1 MRLEKILRNKAV
13 KNAGWLIGGK
23 LMNKVLAF
31 VVSLLSARYL
41 GPGNFGLINY
51 AATYTTFFASLCNL
65 GINSIII
72 KNFSDHPEESGETIG
87 TTLVLRALSSL
98 LSAVMIVGVVS
109 IVDRDEPLTILVV
122 ALSSLGLLFQIF
134 DTYNYWFHWRLQSK
148 YAAIATVISY
158 IAVSGYK
165 ILMLATGKSVV
176 WFALATSVDYVV
188 LAVFLLLAYRKNGG
202 QRLSFS
208 LKKGKQ
214 LLAASSSFIIS
225 GLMVS
230 IYAGTDKLMLKHM
243 LDEATVGHYGVAV
256 TLSTMW
262 AFVIQA
268 VIDSMIPGIIEF
280 RSKNAELYRKKNRR
294 LYALV
299 FYFAAAVSL
308 CISILAK
315 PLVLILYGQQYAPAI
330 APLRIVVWYTAFAYL
345 GVARNAWIV
354 CENRQKYL
362 KHLYI
367 AAAVIN
373 VVLNWVLI
381 PRWGATGAAT
391 ASLLTQISTT
401 IFLPAII
408 RPLQP
413 NVKLMAEAILLRKI
427 K

>member
-1 MRLEKILRNKAV
+1 
-13 KNAGWLIGGK
+13 
-23 LMNKVLAF
+23 
-31 VVSLLSARYL
+31 
-41 GPGNFGLINY
+41 
-51 AATYTTFFASLCNL
+51 
-65 GINSIII
+65 
-72 KNFSDHPEESGETIG
+72 
-87 TTLVLRALSSL
+87 
-98 LSAVMIVGVVS
+98 
-109 IVDRDEPLTILVV
+109 
-122 ALSSLGLLFQIF
+122 
-134 DTYNYWFHWRLQSK
+134 
-148 YAAIATVISY
+148 
-158 IAVSGYK
+158 
-165 ILMLATGKSVV
+165 
-176 WFALATSVDYVV
+176 
-188 LAVFLLLAYRKNGG
+188 
-202 QRLSFS
+202 
-208 LKKGKQ
+208 
-214 LLAASSSFIIS
+214 
-225 GLMVS
+225 
-230 IYAGTDKLMLKHM
+230 
-243 LDEATVGHYGVAV
+243 
-256 TLSTMW
+256 MW
-262 AFVIQA
+262 AFVLQA
-268 VIDSMIPGIIEF
+268 IIDSMIPGIIEF

-330 APLRIVVWYTAFAYL
+330 VPLRIVVWYTAFSYL

-413 NVKLMAEAILLRKI
+413 NVKLMAEAIMLRKI

>member
-1 MRLEKILRNKAV
+1 MKFGKLFQNKAV
-13 KNAGWLIGGK
+13 KNAGWLIGGR
-23 LMNKVLAF
+23 LMNKLLAF

-65 GINSIII
+65 GINSVII

-87 TTLVLRALSSL
+87 TALGLRALSSF

-109 IVDRDEPLTILVV
+109 IVDRGEPLTILVV
-122 ALSSLGLLFQIF
+122 ALSSIGLLFQIF
-134 DTYNYWFHWRLQSK
+134 DTYNQWFQWRLQSK

-165 ILMLATGKSVV
+165 IFLLATEKSVV

-208 LKKGKQ
+208 MKKGKQ

-243 LDEATVGHYGVAV
+243 LDEAMVGHYGVAV

-262 AFVIQA
+262 AFVLQA
-268 VIDSMIPGIIEF
+268 VIDSMSPGIIES
-280 RSKNAELYRKKNRR
+280 REKDMELYQKKNRQ

-308 CISILAK
+308 GISILAK
-315 PLVLILYGQQYAPAI
+315 PLVLILYGQEYAPAI
-330 APLRIVVWYTAFAYL
+330 APLRIVVWYTAFSYL
-345 GVARNAWIV
+345 GVARNAWMV

-362 KHLYI
+362 KYLYT

-373 VVLNWVLI
+373 VALNWFMI
-381 PRWGATGAAT
+381 PRWGAAGAAA
-391 ASLLTQISTT
+391 ASLLTQVSTT
-401 IFLPAII
+401 IFLPAVIT
-408 RPLQP
+408 PLRS
-413 NVKLMAEAILLRKI
+413 NARLMAEAITLRKI